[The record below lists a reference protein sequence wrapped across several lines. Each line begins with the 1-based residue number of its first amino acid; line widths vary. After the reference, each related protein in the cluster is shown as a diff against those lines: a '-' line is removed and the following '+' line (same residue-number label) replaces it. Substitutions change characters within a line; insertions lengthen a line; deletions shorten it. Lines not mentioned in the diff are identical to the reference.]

1 MSHASI
7 TIANTGPRRP
17 AHASICA
24 NAAIRA
30 DLKLP
35 TRAQHDAFEDVLG
48 VAEMYLVLEDMR
60 ERSVR
65 LPRQRSDL
73 PGAFSIA

>member
-1 MSHASI
+1 MSHPDYDRKYG
-7 TIANTGPRRP
+7 NTPPGTCVDLRY
-17 AHASICA
+17 
-24 NAAIRA
+24 AAIRA

-35 TRAQHDAFEDVLG
+35 TRAQHDAFEDALG
-48 VAEMYLVLEDMR
+48 AAKMYLVLEDMR

>member
-1 MSHASI
+1 MSHAYYDRKYG
-7 TIANTGPRRP
+7 NTPPGTRVDLRY
-17 AHASICA
+17 
-24 NAAIRA
+24 AAIRA
-30 DLKLP
+30 DLKLS
-35 TRAQHDAFEDVLG
+35 TRAQHDAFEDALG
-48 VAEMYLVLEDMR
+48 AAEMYLVLEDMR